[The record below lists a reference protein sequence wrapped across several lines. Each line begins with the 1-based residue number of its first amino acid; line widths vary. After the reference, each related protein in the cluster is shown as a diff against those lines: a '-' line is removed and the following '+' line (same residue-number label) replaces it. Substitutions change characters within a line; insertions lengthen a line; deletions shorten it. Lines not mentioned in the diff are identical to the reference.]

1 MLTNIRK
8 KVLPINRKQILL
20 WLYIILACSIL
31 RGIFF
36 FVHINSPLQLDD
48 EYSIEV
54 VPGTT
59 FNRLVTRLTNAG
71 ITEFAF
77 DIRLYGRLSGRAD
90 QIKAGE
96 YLLNPGMTH
105 RGFLAK
111 LVAGEVVTH
120 QVILVEGWTLTQAL
134 NAIQSNPMVTTTL
147 DPDDQPQLQ
156 GLLNTPNY
164 PEGMVFPDT
173 YNFSRGI
180 NDADLL
186 VRAYELMQSVLA
198 EEWAARD
205 VGLPYETPY
214 EALVMASII
223 EKETGLASEREQI
236 AGVFVRRLQRGMR
249 LQTDPTVI
257 YGLGSAFDGDLT
269 RANLR
274 SPSAYNTY
282 LNSGLPPTPIA
293 LPGRESIFASLHP
306 DQGDTL
312 YFVARGD
319 GSHYFSSNLEEH
331 ERAVEQ
337 YQLGLE
343 QAL

>member
-1 MLTNIRK
+1 MLTKIK
-8 KVLPINRKQILL
+8 KKILLVNRKQILF
-20 WLYIILACSIL
+20 WLYIILACSVL

-36 FVHINSPLQLDD
+36 FVHINSPLQLDN

-54 VPGTT
+54 EPGTT
-59 FNRLVTRLTNAG
+59 FNRLVTRLSNAG

-77 DIRLYGRLSGRAD
+77 DMRLYARLSGRAD
-90 QIKAGE
+90 EIKTGE

-105 RGFLAK
+105 RDFLAK
-111 LVAGEVVTH
+111 LIAGEVVTH
-120 QVILVEGWTLTQAL
+120 QVILVEGWTLAQAL

-147 DPDDQPQLQ
+147 DPSDKSQLQ
-156 GLLNTPNY
+156 GLLNTPYY
-164 PEGMVFPDT
+164 PEGLVFPDT

-198 EEWAARD
+198 EEWAERD
-205 VGLPYETPY
+205 VDLPYETPY

-223 EKETGLASEREQI
+223 EKETGLASEREKI

-257 YGLGSAFDGDLT
+257 YGLGLAFDGDLT
-269 RANLR
+269 RADLR
-274 SPSAYNTY
+274 RPSPYNTY

-319 GSHYFSSNLEEH
+319 GSHYFSRNLEEH

-337 YQLGLE
+337 YQLGN
-343 QAL
+343 